1 MADSIHP
8 SPRGIDHKM
17 TPVVLPPHSGNAMEQ
32 RMQKRRRFKQTK
44 SLKVRLAEEAVRL
57 REQAQLLPRG
67 RLRDQIKKKAI
78 QIEAAYEVTELLRS
92 PRVSA

>member
-1 MADSIHP
+1 
-8 SPRGIDHKM
+8 
-17 TPVVLPPHSGNAMEQ
+17 MEQ

-44 SLKVRLAEEAVRL
+44 PLKVRLAEEAVRL

-67 RLRDQIKKKAI
+67 RLRDQIEKKAI

>member
-1 MADSIHP
+1 
-8 SPRGIDHKM
+8 
-17 TPVVLPPHSGNAMEQ
+17 MEQ

-44 SLKVRLAEEAVRL
+44 PLKVRLAEEAVRL

-67 RLRDQIKKKAI
+67 RLRDQIEKKAI
-78 QIEAAYEVTELLRS
+78 QIEGAYEVTELLRS

>member
-1 MADSIHP
+1 
-8 SPRGIDHKM
+8 
-17 TPVVLPPHSGNAMEQ
+17 MEQ
-32 RMQKRRRFKQTK
+32 RMQKRHRFKQTK
-44 SLKVRLAEEAVRL
+44 PLKVRLAEEAVRL

-67 RLRDQIKKKAI
+67 HLRDQIEKKAI